1 LIRALLALLALLAAA
16 PAQAQLTDP
25 DRRAIQAVDRDAA
38 RHVALLERL
47 VNNNSGTLN
56 LPGVRRE
63 AELMRP
69 EFEALG
75 MEVRWVDMAETG
87 RAGHL
92 IATHRNRTRTRSKHI
107 LLIGHLDTV
116 FEPDSPFQS
125 WKREGDRAV
134 GPGVADMKGGNVI
147 MLAALRALHATGQLR
162 RMDVTVFLTGDE
174 ERIGAPVATARR
186 DLIAAAQQAD
196 YALEFEGLAR
206 VQGRDHSTVARRSST
221 NWTLTARARTGH
233 SSRIFSNEL
242 GYGAVYEMARILDT
256 FRRELPE
263 ANLTFNVGVLGGG
276 TPAAL
281 DAQEVTVTATGKTN
295 VIPEAA
301 VARGDIRSLTVE
313 QDQRIRAR
321 MQQIVA
327 QHLPGT
333 SAELVFAEGGYPPM
347 APSPGN
353 VALLAR
359 LNEVNRALGLPE
371 MPPMDPALRGAAD
384 SGFVAPHVDTL
395 AGLGMAGGGAHAI
408 GEWADLTSLPLQ
420 AKRAA
425 LLMQRLS
432 QAQTRRTAVSR

>member
-1 LIRALLALLALLAAA
+1 MIRILLALLLLLAPASL
-16 PAQAQLTDP
+16 PAQLSKQEAEAVAVI
-25 DRRAIQAVDRDAA
+25 DREAG

-47 VNNNSGTLN
+47 VNQNSGTLN
-56 LPGVRRE
+56 LPGVRAA
-63 AELMRP
+63 AEMLRP

-75 MEVRWVDMAETG
+75 MEVKWLDMKAAG

-92 IATHRNRTRTRSKHI
+92 VAHRRGRTRGARHI

-116 FEPDSPFQS
+116 FEPDSPFQRFERS
-125 WKREGDRAV
+125 GDRAT
-134 GPGVADMKGGNVI
+134 GPGVVDMKGGNIV
-147 MLAALRALHATGQLR
+147 MLAALRALREAGLLDR
-162 RMDVTVFLTGDE
+162 VAITVFLTGDE
-174 ERIGAPVATARR
+174 ERLGLPLETTRGA
-186 DLIAAAQQAD
+186 LIAAGRDAD

-206 VQGRDHSTVARRSST
+206 VEERDHGTIARRSSN
-221 NWTLTARARTGH
+221 NWTLRVSARTGH
-233 SSRIFSNEL
+233 SSRIFSEQL
-242 GYGAVYEMARILDT
+242 GYGAVYEMARILDS

-276 TPAAL
+276 TPATL

-295 VIPEAA
+295 VIPETAI
-301 VARGDIRSLTVE
+301 ARGDIRTLTPE

-333 SAELVFAEGGYPPM
+333 RAELVFAEGGYPPM

-353 VALLAR
+353 LALLAR

-371 MPPMDPALRGAAD
+371 MPVMDPALRGAAD
-384 SGFVAPHVDTL
+384 SGFVAPFVDTL
-395 AGLGMAGGGAHAI
+395 AGLGLAGGGAHAV

-420 AKRAA
+420 AKRTAI
-425 LLMQRLS
+425 LINRLS
-432 QAQTRRTAVSR
+432 RR

>member
-1 LIRALLALLALLAAA
+1 
-16 PAQAQLTDP
+16 
-25 DRRAIQAVDRDAA
+25 
-38 RHVALLERL
+38 
-47 VNNNSGTLN
+47 
-56 LPGVRRE
+56 
-63 AELMRP
+63 
-69 EFEALG
+69 
-75 MEVRWVDMAETG
+75 
-87 RAGHL
+87 
-92 IATHRNRTRTRSKHI
+92 
-107 LLIGHLDTV
+107 
-116 FEPDSPFQS
+116 
-125 WKREGDRAV
+125 
-134 GPGVADMKGGNVI
+134 
-147 MLAALRALHATGQLR
+147 
-162 RMDVTVFLTGDE
+162 
-174 ERIGAPVATARR
+174 
-186 DLIAAAQQAD
+186 
-196 YALEFEGLAR
+196 
-206 VQGRDHSTVARRSST
+206 VARRSST